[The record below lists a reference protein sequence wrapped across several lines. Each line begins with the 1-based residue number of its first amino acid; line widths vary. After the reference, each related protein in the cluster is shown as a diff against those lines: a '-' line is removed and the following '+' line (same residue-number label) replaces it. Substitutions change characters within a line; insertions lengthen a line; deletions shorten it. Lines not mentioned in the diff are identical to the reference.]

1 MRPDIETCTDIET
14 LRREA
19 LRLERVN
26 AALVENAKSMNETNQ
41 AICKKA
47 KAANERVEALE
58 AWYNDGWLKGVPGIN
73 ATVLIE
79 HELGV
84 GHNYDVAC
92 YQGKDA
98 AGDDKFMS
106 SCGTVIFKQDVLR
119 YRVI

>member
-1 MRPDIETCTDIET
+1 MNQDTIQKAKEIVYDADNRGVGSEHISIISELLTDHDDMRAQLKAAE
-14 LRREA
+14 
-19 LRLERVN
+19 ERVG
-26 AALVENAKSMNETNQ
+26 
-41 AICKKA
+41 
-47 KAANERVEALE
+47 ALE
-58 AWYNDGWLKGVPGIN
+58 AWYNDGWLKGSPEIN
-73 ATVLIE
+73 ATVLIK

-106 SCGTVIFKQDVLR
+106 SCGTVIFKQDVLQ